1 MTASLE
7 LRVDA
12 AEVPVVRRTVM
23 SFGSAVVD
31 IVLVSSVR
39 GSPRVDVVVAV
50 RRESLAAVMKAIMDT
65 LDTGETAKVN
75 A

>member
-12 AEVPVVRRTVM
+12 TEVPAVRRTVM

-31 IVLVSSVR
+31 AIRISPIR
-39 GSPRVDVVVAV
+39 GSSRVDVVVAL
-50 RRESLAAVMKAIMDT
+50 RRESLAMVMKAVMDT
-65 LDTGETAKVN
+65 LDIGETAKVK

>member
-1 MTASLE
+1 VTASLE

-12 AEVPVVRRTVM
+12 AEVPAVRRTVM

-31 IVLVSSVR
+31 IVRVSPVR
-39 GSPRVDVVVAV
+39 GSLRVDVVVAL
-50 RRESLAAVMKAIMDT
+50 RRESLAAVMKAVMDT
-65 LDTGETAKVN
+65 LDIGETARVK